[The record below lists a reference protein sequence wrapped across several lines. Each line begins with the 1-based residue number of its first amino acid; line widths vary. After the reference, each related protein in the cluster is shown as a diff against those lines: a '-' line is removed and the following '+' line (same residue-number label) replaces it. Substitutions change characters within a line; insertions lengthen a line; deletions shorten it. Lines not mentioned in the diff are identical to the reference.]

1 MSGEAPAAM
10 SMPIEGFFDREDV
23 VAEAM
28 ASAFVVAQGAPTE
41 APIPP
46 PKPISIK
53 ESTQTERVGEFVP
66 IPIEVP
72 TPQKEVTLAGAS
84 QTGSASPATPLVIS
98 TNDPFITFS

>member
-1 MSGEAPAAM
+1 M
-10 SMPIEGFFDREDV
+10 SMPMKGFFDRADV

-28 ASAFVVAQGAPTE
+28 ASAFAVAQEAPTE

-84 QTGSASPATPLVIS
+84 QIGSASPATPFVIS
-98 TNDPFITFS
+98 TNDPFITLS